1 MMNVMVL
8 LFGNKCVVEL
18 NKNPKNRLY
27 FDYPV
32 EEGKSSYGDALFLIV
47 QHNTLKTA
55 YFKPHVMIRRQ
66 ENDPD
71 SQFKKIYF
79 IKDLI
84 DAKLNPKRKKSKD
97 SEESNEN

>member
-1 MMNVMVL
+1 
-8 LFGNKCVVEL
+8 
-18 NKNPKNRLY
+18 
-27 FDYPV
+27 
-32 EEGKSSYGDALFLIV
+32 
-47 QHNTLKTA
+47 
-55 YFKPHVMIRRQ
+55 MIRRQ